1 METQHTPTPEMNY
14 ELPVHIAWDDFT
26 NGHRLVDSTG
36 AIVARVKAEDVE
48 LPAFIVRAVN
58 SHGELLLRL
67 REMAAAFHHNGNH
80 GGYFKDCDSQ
90 VCDENRE
97 MIAKAEGR

>member
-48 LPAFIVRAVN
+48 LPDFIVRAVN
-58 SHGELLLRL
+58 SHLELVELLKATTTCGLMEKNPDLVGRILR
-67 REMAAAFHHNGNH
+67 A
-80 GGYFKDCDSQ
+80 
-90 VCDENRE
+90 
-97 MIAKAEGR
+97 IAKAEGR